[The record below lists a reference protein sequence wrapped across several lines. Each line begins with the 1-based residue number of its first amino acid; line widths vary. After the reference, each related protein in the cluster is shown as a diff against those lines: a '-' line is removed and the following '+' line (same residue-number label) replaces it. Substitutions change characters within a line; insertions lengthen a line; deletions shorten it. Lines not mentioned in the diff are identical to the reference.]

1 MKGFQIPN
9 KIQKPI
15 YLILIPLFL
24 VLVLAGLVFVSSIFR
39 FWIEQN
45 KILPVPF
52 AISQEAKMP
61 IIKTEFIPVI
71 SATGAIIMD
80 ADSKVVLYAKNPDLR
95 SSTASTI
102 KIMTAL
108 TALDHFQLSD
118 TLTTLKPSNE
128 GSVLGLVQD
137 EQMTFENLL
146 YAMLLPS
153 ANDAALTIAQNYP
166 GGETAFIKVM
176 NDKAKALKLYNTHY
190 SDVAGL
196 ADEGDYTT
204 PFDLARLASF
214 AMQNSEIR
222 KIVATKE
229 QAISD
234 VSGTHVYAL
243 KNLNVL
249 LGQDG
254 VNGVKTGYTEEAGQV
269 LVTSKGE
276 KGKTIIIVV
285 MGSADRFA
293 DTQKLLDLVS
303 NNLTYLSIH
312 P

>member
-9 KIQKPI
+9 KIAKPI
-15 YLILIPLFL
+15 VWLLIPLCLSLILAVLILIF
-24 VLVLAGLVFVSSIFR
+24 SISR
-39 FWIEQN
+39 VWIQAN
-45 KILPVPF
+45 KLLPIPF

-61 IIKTEFIPVI
+61 IIKTDFVPVI

-108 TALDHFQLSD
+108 TALDQFKLQD
-118 TLTTLKPSNE
+118 VLTVINPSNE

-137 EQMTFENLL
+137 EKMTFENLL

-166 GGETAFIKVM
+166 GGSTEFVKAM
-176 NDKAKALKLYNTHY
+176 NNKAKNFKLYNTHY
-190 SDVAGL
+190 LDTAGL
-196 ADEGDYTT
+196 ADDGDYTT
-204 PFDLARLASF
+204 PFDLARLSSF
-214 AMQNSEIR
+214 AMQNGEVK
-222 KIVATKE
+222 KIVGTKE
-229 QAISD
+229 KIIGDITGAHI
-234 VSGTHVYAL
+234 YNL

-249 LGQDG
+249 LGIDG

-269 LVTSKGE
+269 LVTSKDE

-285 MGSADRFA
+285 MGSDDRFT

>member
-1 MKGFQIPN
+1 MKGFQILN
-9 KIQKPI
+9 KINI
-15 YLILIPLFL
+15 RTYLLFTPLFL
-24 VLVLAGLVFVSSIFR
+24 VLILIVLICVSSIAKI
-39 FWIEQN
+39 WTQQN
-45 KILPVPF
+45 KILPVSF
-52 AISQEAKMP
+52 KIAEEAKMP
-61 IIKTEFIPVI
+61 MIKTDFVPVI

-80 ADSKVVLYAKNPDLR
+80 ADSKVVLYSKNPDLR

-118 TLTTLKPSNE
+118 VLTTYKPSNE

-166 GGETAFIKVM
+166 GGETAFIKAM
-176 NDKAKALKLYNTHY
+176 NDKAKVLELYNTYY
-190 SDVAGL
+190 SDSAGL

-214 AMQNSEIR
+214 AMQNTELR
-222 KIVATKE
+222 KIVGTKA
-229 QAISD
+229 QIVND
-234 VSGTHVYAL
+234 VSGINIYDL

-249 LGQDG
+249 LGQNG

-269 LVTSKGE
+269 LVTSKDE

-285 MGSADRFA
+285 MGSDDRFT

>member
-9 KIQKPI
+9 KIPK
-15 YLILIPLFL
+15 LTVWLLVPLCL
-24 VLVLAGLVFVSSIFR
+24 VLVLVCLILSFVITKL
-39 FWIEQN
+39 WIAQN

-52 AISQEAKMP
+52 KISQEAKMP
-61 IIKTEFIPVI
+61 LIKTDFVPEI
-71 SATGAIIMD
+71 SAAGALIMD
-80 ADSKVVLYAKNPDLR
+80 ADSKVVLYSKNPNLR
-95 SSTASTI
+95 FSTASTI

-108 TALDHFQLSD
+108 VALDHFRLSD
-118 TLTTLKPSNE
+118 ILTVDNPSND

-137 EQMTFENLL
+137 EKMTFENLL

-166 GGETAFIKVM
+166 GGQPAFVKAM
-176 NDKAKALKLYNTHY
+176 NDKAETLELYNTHY
-190 SDVAGL
+190 ADPAGL

-214 AMQNSEIR
+214 AMQNSEMR
-222 KIVATKE
+222 KIVGTKE
-229 QAISD
+229 QIISD
-234 VSGTHVYAL
+234 VSGSHIYDL
-243 KNLNVL
+243 QNLNVL
-249 LGQDG
+249 LGEDG

-269 LVTSKGE
+269 LVTSKE
-276 KGKTIIIVV
+276 DQGKTIIIVV
-285 MGSADRFA
+285 MGSDDRFA
-293 DTQKLLDLVS
+293 DTQILLDLVS

>member
-1 MKGFQIPN
+1 
-9 KIQKPI
+9 
-15 YLILIPLFL
+15 
-24 VLVLAGLVFVSSIFR
+24 
-39 FWIEQN
+39 
-45 KILPVPF
+45 
-52 AISQEAKMP
+52 
-61 IIKTEFIPVI
+61 
-71 SATGAIIMD
+71 MD

>member
-9 KIQKPI
+9 KLQKPA

-24 VLVLAGLVFVSSIFR
+24 VVVLAGLIFVSSIFKV
-39 FWIEQN
+39 WIQQN
-45 KILPVPF
+45 KILPIPF

-61 IIKTEFIPVI
+61 MIKTEFIPVI

-80 ADSKVVLYAKNPDLR
+80 ADSKIVLYEKNLNLR

-108 TALDHFQLSD
+108 IALDHFQLAD
-118 TLTTLKPSNE
+118 ILTTFKPSND

-166 GGETAFIKVM
+166 GGETAFVKAM
-176 NDKAKALKLYNTHY
+176 NDRAKVLELYNTHY

-222 KIVATKE
+222 KIVATRE
-229 QAISD
+229 QTISD
-234 VSGTHVYAL
+234 VSGTHIYDL

-269 LVTSKGE
+269 LVTSKEE

-285 MGSADRFA
+285 MGSADRFG

>member
-1 MKGFQIPN
+1 MKGFQILN
-9 KIQKPI
+9 KIDKQV
-15 YLILIPLFL
+15 YLLFIPLFL
-24 VLVLAGLVFVSSIFR
+24 TLVLLGFILTFSILGL
-39 FWIEQN
+39 WNHAN
-45 KILPVPF
+45 KISSVPF
-52 AISQEAKMP
+52 KISQEAKMP
-61 IIKTEFIPVI
+61 MIKTEFVPAI

-80 ADSKVVLYAKNPDLR
+80 ADSKVVLYSKNPDIR
-95 SSTASTI
+95 SSTASTV

-108 TALDHFQLSD
+108 TALDSLQSSEV
-118 TLTTLKPSNE
+118 LTVYKASNE
-128 GSVLGLVQD
+128 GSVLGLID
-137 EQMTFENLL
+137 GEKMTFENLL

-153 ANDAALTIAQNYP
+153 ANDAALVIAQNYV
-166 GGETAFIKVM
+166 GGQEAFINGM
-176 NDKAKALKLYNTHY
+176 NNKAKVLKLFNTHY
-190 SDVAGL
+190 SDPAGL
-196 ADEGDYTT
+196 ADQGDYTT

-222 KIVATKE
+222 KIVGTKE
-229 QAISD
+229 KIISD
-234 VSGTHVYAL
+234 VGGSHVYDL

-249 LGQDG
+249 LGENG

-269 LVTSKGE
+269 LVTSKDE

-285 MGSADRFA
+285 MGSDDRFA

>member
-9 KIQKPI
+9 KLQRPVYFIF
-15 YLILIPLFL
+15 IPLCL
-24 VLVLAGLVFVSSIFR
+24 TLVLAGLIFISSIFK
-39 FWIEQN
+39 FWTEQN

-52 AISQEAKMP
+52 IISQEAKMP
-61 IIKTEFIPVI
+61 MIKTDFVPII

-80 ADSKVVLYAKNPDLR
+80 ADSKVVLYEKNPDLR

-102 KIMTAL
+102 KIVTAL

-118 TLTTLKPSNE
+118 ILTVDKPSND
-128 GSVLGLVQD
+128 GSVLGLI
-137 EQMTFENLL
+137 EGEKMTFENLL

-166 GGETAFIKVM
+166 DGETAFIKTM
-176 NDKAKALKLYNTHY
+176 NDKAKILKLYNSHY
-190 SDVAGL
+190 LDVAGL

-229 QAISD
+229 RIISD
-234 VSGTHVYAL
+234 VSGTHVYDL

-249 LGQDG
+249 LGQNG

-269 LVTSKGE
+269 LVTSKEE

-285 MGSADRFA
+285 MGSNDRFT